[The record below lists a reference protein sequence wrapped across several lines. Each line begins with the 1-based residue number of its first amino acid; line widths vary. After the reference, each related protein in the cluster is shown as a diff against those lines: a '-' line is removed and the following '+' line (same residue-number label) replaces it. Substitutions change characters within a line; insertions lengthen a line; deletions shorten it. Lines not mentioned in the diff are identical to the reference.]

1 MTDEGAN
8 FSLVVARALETADF
22 SIRHLAPGDHR
33 KLYNL
38 VRVTMSTIAP
48 VDSFYIAF
56 LRDEHMLVIP
66 YVYDGQEHDHAGFQA
81 YGPDGLTA
89 WIKKNAR
96 PYRYGSDQGR
106 LLHKGHTFGDH
117 ERLSRDA
124 LVVPLLEHPQAGRRV
139 VGLASMLTY
148 QPDAYSD
155 EVARAFE
162 WLIRRTMRALARERE
177 DTQATAGFAERGE
190 RNSLT
195 HGSVAGVVEMVSHEL
210 SAMKKRITTAINHP
224 GDDLGAAQRVLREL
238 LDQCERLQ
246 TDIAELLLMPT
257 TEGGD
262 LLATL
267 TPREREIAGLIANG
281 LTNEQIATRLVI
293 SEKTAKTHV
302 TRILKKFGVR
312 QRSAVAVKLR
322 PFS

>member
-1 MTDEGAN
+1 MTDGSTN

-22 SIRHLAPGDHR
+22 SIRHLGPGEHR

-56 LRDEHMLVIP
+56 LRDEHMLVIT
-66 YVYDGQEHDHAGFQA
+66 YVYDGHEHEHAGFQT

-96 PYRYGSDQGR
+96 PYRYGSDEGH
-106 LLHKGHTFGDH
+106 LLHKGHNFGDH
-117 ERLSRDA
+117 ERLSSDA
-124 LVVPLLEHPQAGRRV
+124 VVVPLLEHTADGQRV
-139 VGLASMLTY
+139 AGLASMLTY
-148 QPDAYSD
+148 QPDAYDD
-155 EVARAFE
+155 EVVRAFE
-162 WLIRRTMRALARERE
+162 WLARRTMRALARERE
-177 DTQATAGFAERGE
+177 DAREMPGLAAAGE
-190 RNSLT
+190 RTSLT
-195 HGSVAGVVEMVSHEL
+195 HGSVPGVVEMVSHAL
-210 SAMKKRITTAINHP
+210 SSMQAKITSAIHRP
-224 GDDLGAAQRVLREL
+224 GDDRDATERVLRDL

-267 TPREREIAGLIANG
+267 TPREREIAGLIADG
-281 LTNEQIATRLVI
+281 LSNEEIATRLVI
-293 SEKTAKTHV
+293 SEKTTKTHV

-312 QRSAVAVKLR
+312 QRSAVAAKLR
-322 PFS
+322 PF

>member
-1 MTDEGAN
+1 MTDGSRA

-22 SIRHLAPGDHR
+22 SIRHLAPRDHR

-66 YVYDGQEHDHAGFQA
+66 YVYDGHEHEHAGFQA

-96 PYRYGSDQGR
+96 AYRYASDHGR

-117 ERLSRDA
+117 ERLSSDA
-124 LVVPLLEHPQAGRRV
+124 IVVPLLESVEGGQRV
-139 VGLASMLTY
+139 AGLASMLTY
-148 QPDAYSD
+148 QPDAYGD
-155 EVARAFE
+155 EVVRAFE
-162 WLIRRTMRALARERE
+162 WLARRTMRALARERE
-177 DTQATAGFAERGE
+177 DAHEMAGFADRGE
-190 RNSLT
+190 RTSLT
-195 HGSVAGVVEMVSHEL
+195 HGSVPGVVEMVSHAL
-210 SAMKKRITTAINHP
+210 GSMKEKITSVIHGP
-224 GDDLGAAQRVLREL
+224 GDGADSTDRVLRDL
-238 LDQCERLQ
+238 LEQCERLQ
-246 TDIAELLLMPT
+246 TDIAEILLMPT

-262 LLATL
+262 LLITL
-267 TPREREIAGLIANG
+267 TPREREIAGLIADG

-312 QRSAVAVKLR
+312 QRSAVAAKLR
-322 PFS
+322 PF

>member
-1 MTDEGAN
+1 MTAVGTR
-8 FSLVVARALETADF
+8 FSLTVARALETADF
-22 SIRHLAPGDHR
+22 SIRQVAPGDHR

-38 VRVTMSTIAP
+38 VRVTMSTLAP

-66 YVYDGQEHDHAGFQA
+66 YVYDGNEHEHAGFQT

-96 PYRYGSDQGR
+96 PYRYGSDKGH
-106 LLHKGHTFGDH
+106 LLHRGHTFGDH

-124 LVVPLLEHPQAGRRV
+124 VVVPLLESSEDGQRV

-155 EVARAFE
+155 EAVRAFE
-162 WLIRRTMRALARERE
+162 WLARRTMRALARERE
-177 DTQATAGFAERGE
+177 DAHELAGFAEEGSR
-190 RNSLT
+190 SPLIQ
-195 HGSVAGVVEMVSHEL
+195 GSVPGVVEMVTHALNS
-210 SAMKKRITTAINHP
+210 MTVRITAAIHRP
-224 GDDLGAAQRVLREL
+224 AGDLDAADRALHDLLE
-238 LDQCERLQ
+238 QCERLQ

-257 TEGGD
+257 NEGAD

-267 TPREREIAGLIANG
+267 TPREREVAGLIADG
-281 LTNEQIATRLVI
+281 LTNEEISTRLVI
-293 SEKTAKTHV
+293 SEKTTKTHV

-312 QRSAVAVKLR
+312 QRSAVAAKLR
-322 PFS
+322 PF